1 MRRKNREVTE
11 LTEIIEIINGCKVCR
26 LAMVDND
33 VPYVVPLNF
42 GYHQND
48 SVITIFLHCA
58 REGRKI
64 EILKQNNQV
73 CIEMDQMKELLS
85 GEKGC
90 DYSCYFES
98 FIGTGQAVFLDDA
111 AAKAEALQ
119 TIMKQQTGR
128 DDFCFDQHVLEQ
140 TSVIAVELRRYSGK
154 RH

>member
-11 LTEIIEIINGCKVCR
+11 LTEIIKIINACKVCR
-26 LAMVDND
+26 LAMVDNGA
-33 VPYVVPLNF
+33 PYVVPLNF
-42 GYHQND
+42 GYRQDD

-58 REGRKI
+58 KEGRKI
-64 EILKQNNQV
+64 EILKQNSQV
-73 CIEMDQMKELLS
+73 CIEMDQMKELLR

-111 AAKAEALQ
+111 TVKADALQ
-119 TIMKQQTGR
+119 AIMKQQTGR
-128 DDFCFDQHVLEQ
+128 DDFYFDQHILDQ
-140 TSVIAVELRRYSGK
+140 TAVIAVKLNHYSGK

>member
-1 MRRKNREVTE
+1 MRRANREVTE
-11 LTEIIEIINGCKVCR
+11 LAELIEIINGCKVCR
-26 LAMVDND
+26 LAMVDNGQ
-33 VPYVVPLNF
+33 PYVVPLNF
-42 GYHQND
+42 GYHRDD

-58 REGRKI
+58 REGRKMD
-64 EILKQNNQV
+64 ILKQNNQV

-111 AAKAEALQ
+111 AAKGQALQ
-119 TIMKQQTGR
+119 AIMKQQTGR
-128 DDFCFDQHVLEQ
+128 DDFSFDQHILDQ
-140 TSVIAVELRRYSGK
+140 TAVIAVELSSYSGK

>member
-26 LAMVDND
+26 LAMVDNGQ
-33 VPYVVPLNF
+33 PYVVPLNF
-42 GYHQND
+42 GYRQDD

-58 REGRKI
+58 REGRKT

-73 CIEMDQMKELLS
+73 CIEMDQMKELIC

-119 TIMKQQTGR
+119 AIMKQQTGR
-128 DDFCFDQHVLEQ
+128 DDFSFDQQILEQ
-140 TSVIAVELRRYSGK
+140 TAVIAVELRRYSGK